1 MSILEAP
8 RVYFKGE
15 VTWDPIV
22 TNNTSSFY
30 NEAAAETVFPAAAD
44 KVAAFRREA
53 IDAVVGGGNW
63 NPHGT
68 HRAVFYDTAVC
79 GVDLGRNHEQQDP
92 FLAAAVSFTG
102 MLVDLEP
109 YGSISSQLF
118 FDEMRFGA
126 GGGYLISA
134 PRTSRVTARYIN
146 FARNS
151 ANKMIAGVAS
161 VVWQSSFAKTDG
173 LRIDAFDSPVLAALH
188 GALADDDV
196 LGLTVRFNAYR
207 TIYFDDPTLRNG
219 APSVKRATQTL
230 QAKLNGGGFQ
240 PNPARSLIVGA
251 IGLWRRNE
259 PAHESGE
266 RVLIPPA
273 SSSLGGSAFG
283 RLNGNTLVLDL
294 ANVFPEI
301 DDALTKQNFGTLSV
315 VAVDPATN
323 AETVLAT
330 FPYSAYDRAAYEA
343 SAGIVTAA
351 VGAAACA
358 AAQGTLELRGGDGSV
373 LLAEKALR
381 AVPDTPNLY
390 LDQGTTANAT
400 ARVYDRGIP
409 VSKAIP
415 VTLYSMTPGGDKIRA
430 ATQLQ
435 TDANGVVSFAIAAET
450 GEIQPYVFA
459 ADPTDS
465 PPDQGVDTQANTYM
479 NVRILPADAWVG
491 QVAPTWDNVFGNVLA
506 NWNAMAP
513 CMDNWLNLADPAQVK
528 AFGASLKAH
537 TDPAKFENYAY
548 MPVTRD
554 MTAGQRA
561 LLYAFLDAPPP
572 PAAAAVEFMGA
583 APEPQRRNYAELSRE
598 LRGGAE

>member
-22 TNNTSSFY
+22 TNNKSSFY
-30 NEAAAETVFPAAAD
+30 NEAVAETVFPAASD
-44 KVAAFRREA
+44 KVAAFRKEA
-53 IDAVVGGGNW
+53 IDDIVGGGNW

-79 GVDLGRNHEQQDP
+79 GVDLGRGPEQQDP
-92 FLAAAVSFTG
+92 FLAAAVRFTG

-134 PRTSRVTARYIN
+134 PRTSRITARYIN

-151 ANKMIAGVAS
+151 ANRMIAGIAS
-161 VVWQSSFAKTDG
+161 VVWQSSFAKMDG
-173 LRIDAFDSPVLAALH
+173 LRIDAFDSPVLSALQ

-219 APSVKRATQTL
+219 APSVKQATQTL

-251 IGLWRRNE
+251 IGLWRRDE
-259 PAHESGE
+259 SAHEPGE
-266 RVLIPPA
+266 RVLIPPP

-283 RLNGNTLVLDL
+283 RLTGNTLALDL
-294 ANVFPEI
+294 ANVIPEI
-301 DDALTKQNFGTLSV
+301 DDALTKQDFGTLSV
-315 VAVDPATN
+315 VAITPATN

-351 VGAAACA
+351 VGAAASA
-358 AAQGTLELRGGDGSV
+358 AAQGTLQLRGGDGSV

-390 LDQGTTANAT
+390 LDQGKTATAT
-400 ARVYDRGIP
+400 ARVYERGVR
-409 VSKAIP
+409 VSKAVP
-415 VTLYSMTPGGDKIRA
+415 VTLYSMSPGGDKIQA
-430 ATQLQ
+430 ATFAYSSTAFPML
-435 TDANGVVSFAIAAET
+435 TGTLVTVAGFVPVGFARSTAGEYTFSLFAVVTVALLISWVVAVLFAVIAVGVVALAFGDARRGGVVLRHDLARWVDRTSAVT
-450 GEIQPYVFA
+450 GE
-459 ADPTDS
+459 T
-465 PPDQGVDTQANTYM
+465 PDE
-479 NVRILPADAWVG
+479 
-491 QVAPTWDNVFGNVLA
+491 LA
-506 NWNAMAP
+506 
-513 CMDNWLNLADPAQVK
+513 
-528 AFGASLKAH
+528 S
-537 TDPAKFENYAY
+537 
-548 MPVTRD
+548 
-554 MTAGQRA
+554 RA
-561 LLYAFLDAPPP
+561 LSRLRAGFSATSDAD
-572 PAAAAVEFMGA
+572 G
-583 APEPQRRNYAELSRE
+583 R
-598 LRGGAE
+598 